1 MQLANFNDGEACTVC
16 SVSQSVTSCW
26 VSGRGVG
33 VGGGWRFG
41 LDGPSSVP
49 VSAEGVLTVGGA
61 VPLRRRRA
69 AVVWLWLRVWE
80 QGGQQLWNKTAAS
93 VDFTELQH
101 RVTTTLLSILWITW
115 FCFFPLAT
123 VFHTISKLVSSVFAA
138 QSTVHALALFDC

>member
-33 VGGGWRFG
+33 VGGLEVWV
-41 LDGPSSVP
+41 GPSSVP

-69 AVVWLWLRVWE
+69 AVV
-80 QGGQQLWNKTAAS
+80 
-93 VDFTELQH
+93 
-101 RVTTTLLSILWITW
+101 
-115 FCFFPLAT
+115 
-123 VFHTISKLVSSVFAA
+123 
-138 QSTVHALALFDC
+138 